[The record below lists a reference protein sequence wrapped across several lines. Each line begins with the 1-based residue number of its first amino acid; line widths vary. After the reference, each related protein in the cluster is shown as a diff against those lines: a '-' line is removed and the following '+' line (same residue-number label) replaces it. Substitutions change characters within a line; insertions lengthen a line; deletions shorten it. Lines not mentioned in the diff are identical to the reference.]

1 MMMKRRHLLAGAG
14 LASITVVFSAGCSL
28 VPVIPQRPTPT
39 TENAQGWIRHDAD
52 GRSTLWVPCT
62 EMGQQISTALQALAA
77 AELGVAH
84 QAVQLRLPGTGDIA
98 RVRATVG
105 SASVQDFALP
115 LAQACATLRE
125 ALASGVATAAGNSTL
140 PAQPLPASALRSFQ
154 ALAARPMEQQ
164 AAPGQLHAIV
174 TGQPL
179 FAGDTRLPGMLYGRV
194 LRAPVSAEL
203 DARPGAMDEA
213 AARADPACIAVV
225 RSPLLLQMNSLG
237 VGIVARSPAALD
249 RIEAALAVQWQVDEG
264 GGFEAEAIATR
275 IDIDRHLARGALRH
289 VPRGDTMP
297 EGEAWS
303 IDLRMDIPL
312 AAHAPIEPRSAT
324 AAWSPQAQKN
334 EPVLRVW
341 AGTQDLFYVRDVLAR
356 HLALDAERIEVQAC
370 RVGGG
375 FGGRTLCTVELEAAV
390 LAQAVGAPV
399 KVHWS
404 RAQEFAQGFQ
414 RPPSSHRVRAR
425 VRQGRVTHWWHAFA
439 SSHILFTPAA
449 MPPWMQ
455 ALADFAGDSGVARG
469 SQLAY
474 AVPQQ
479 RTEFTAQRLPVHT
492 GPWRGLGAGPNTLVV
507 ESAMDECARQA
518 RADPLAWRLA
528 HTTDKRLAAAF
539 ERVARE
545 AHWKNRPASDATTL
559 RGRGI
564 AGGIYKGVSYAAA
577 VADVAVDRASGQVRV
592 TAIWCA
598 HDCGLVLQP
607 DGVRAQTE
615 GNLVWCLGMVLHEEL
630 PVAASRVAAA
640 TFADY
645 ALPRMGDVPPLHVH
659 LVESGAPPTGAGETA
674 MVAGAGA
681 IANALRDATGHRF
694 TRFPVRSTDVLQALK
709 G

>member
-1 MMMKRRHLLAGAG
+1 MKRRHLLTGVG
-14 LASITVVFSAGCSL
+14 LAAITVTFGGCTL
-28 VPVIPQRPTPT
+28 VPVIPKRPTPGA
-39 TENAQGWIRHDAD
+39 EDAQGWIRHAD
-52 GRSTLWVPCT
+52 GHYTLWVPCT
-62 EMGQQISTALQALAA
+62 EMGQQISTALQGLAA
-77 AELGVAH
+77 AELGVPP
-84 QAVQLRLPGTGDIA
+84 QAVQWRLPATGDIA

-125 ALASGVATAAGNSTL
+125 ALARGAAAGTL

-154 ALAARPMEQQ
+154 ALAGVRTGTPGS
-164 AAPGQLHAIV
+164 APPAGHLHAIV
-174 TGQPL
+174 TGQAL

-203 DARPGAMDEA
+203 ESRPGTMDEG
-213 AARADPACIAVV
+213 AARADPACMAVV
-225 RSPLLLQMNSLG
+225 RSPLLQQMGSLG

-249 RIEAALAVQWQVDEG
+249 RIEAALAVQWQVEG
-264 GGFEAEAIATR
+264 SFEPGEIAAR
-275 IDIDRHLARGALRH
+275 IDIDQHLARGALRH
-289 VPRGDTMP
+289 TPRSDAMP
-297 EGEAWS
+297 ETGHWS
-303 IDLRMDIPL
+303 VDLRMDVPL

-324 AAWSPQAQKN
+324 AAWAREPQQH
-334 EPVLRVW
+334 EPRLRVW

-356 HLALDAERIEVQAC
+356 NFSLDAEQIEVQAC

-390 LAQAVGAPV
+390 LAQAAGVPV

-414 RPPSSHRVRAR
+414 RPPSSHRVRVR
-425 VRQGRVTHWWHAFA
+425 VHQGRDQSHITHWWHAFA

-449 MPPWMQ
+449 MPVWMQ
-455 ALADFAGDSGVARG
+455 TLADFAGDSGVARG

-474 AVPQQ
+474 AVPHQ
-479 RTEFTAQRLPVHT
+479 RIEFAARRLPVHT

-507 ESAMDECARQA
+507 ESAMDECARHA
-518 RADPLAWRLA
+518 GADPLAWRLA
-528 HTTDKRLAAAF
+528 HTTDARLAAAF

-545 AHWKNRPASDATTL
+545 AHWKTRPASDATTL

-564 AGGIYKGVSYAAA
+564 AGGIYKGVSYATA

-592 TAIWCA
+592 TALWCA

-630 PVAASRVAAA
+630 PLASSRVAAT

-645 ALPRMGDVPPLHVH
+645 PLARMGDVPPLHVH
-659 LVESGAPPTGAGETA
+659 LIDSSAPPTGAGETA

-681 IANALRDATGHRF
+681 IANALRDATGVRF
-694 TRFPVRSTDVLQALK
+694 TRFPVRSADILQALRK
-709 G
+709 

>member
-1 MMMKRRHLLAGAG
+1 MKRRHLLAGTG
-14 LASITVVFSAGCSL
+14 LAAITVVFGAGCSL
-28 VPVIPQRPTPT
+28 VPVIPKRPTPGA
-39 TENAQGWIRHDAD
+39 EDAQGWIRHDAD
-52 GRSTLWVPCT
+52 GRYTLWLACA
-62 EMGQQISTALQALAA
+62 EMGQQISTALQGLAA
-77 AELGVAH
+77 AKLGVEP
-84 QAVQLRLPGTGDIA
+84 QAVQLRLPATGDIA

-125 ALASGVATAAGNSTL
+125 ALLAGGAAAGGTTL
-140 PAQPLPASALRSFQ
+140 HAQPLPPSALRSFQ
-154 ALAARPMEQQ
+154 ALAKAGAPARP
-164 AAPGQLHAIV
+164 AAPAGQLHAIV

-264 GGFEAEAIATR
+264 SGFEAEAIAAR

-324 AAWSPQAQKN
+324 AAWSPKAQKSGT
-334 EPVLRVW
+334 VLRVW

-492 GPWRGLGAGPNTLVV
+492 GPWRGLGAGPNILVV

-630 PVAASRVAAA
+630 PVAASRVAAT